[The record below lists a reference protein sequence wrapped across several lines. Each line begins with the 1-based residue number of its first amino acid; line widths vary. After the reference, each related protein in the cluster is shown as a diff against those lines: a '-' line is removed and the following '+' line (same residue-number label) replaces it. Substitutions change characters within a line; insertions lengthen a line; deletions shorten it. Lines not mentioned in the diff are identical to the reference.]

1 MLDAGEVTIEGGIDS
16 VLKHYGGDV
25 TLHFLDFS
33 EYGQGTRI
41 LFTFHNGDM
50 VFQVGILE

>member
-1 MLDAGEVTIEGGIDS
+1 MEEGGVTIEGGIDS
-16 VLKHYGGDV
+16 VLKHYSGDV

-41 LFTFHNGDM
+41 LFSLPDGDL
-50 VFQVGILE
+50 VFQVGLLE